1 MHDGI
6 GVSPKVEIQENSGFD
21 YSDYLEDNTPDQN
34 GMYSELHSRER
45 LQCAFSLLSYSN
57 GRIRGQR

>member
-45 LQCAFSLLSYSN
+45 LQCAFFLLSYSN